1 MANYKMIIQYDG
13 TRYKGWQRQKT
24 TDQTIQGKIEAILSR
39 QYGRTIE
46 IDGSGRTDAGVHAH
60 GQVANFRLPDACC
73 AGKTPEE
80 LCEELRQIFVQY
92 LPEDIAV
99 TEVRAASERFHSR
112 LNAPGKVYEYCL
124 CKKDGFDVFGRKY
137 MWQMDKE
144 LDVMRMKQAVEK
156 LVGEHDFK
164 GFCTK
169 ASRKK
174 STVRNLYD
182 ITITEDE
189 NRIYLTFYGS
199 GFLYNMVRILT
210 GTLVE
215 VGMGERMAESI
226 DEVFAKKERAL
237 AGVTA
242 PAKGL
247 TLVRVLYD

>member
-1 MANYKMIIQYDG
+1 MSNYRIKIQYDG
-13 TRYKGWQRQKT
+13 SRYRGWQRQQGEKN
-24 TDQTIQGKIEAILSR
+24 TIQGRIEQVLSK
-39 QYGRTIE
+39 QM
-46 IDGSGRTDAGVHAH
+46 
-60 GQVANFRLPDACC
+60 
-73 AGKTPEE
+73 
-80 LCEELRQIFVQY
+80 
-92 LPEDIAV
+92 
-99 TEVRAASERFHSR
+99 
-112 LNAPGKVYEYCL
+112 
-124 CKKDGFDVFGRKY
+124 GFPV
-137 MWQMDKE
+137 MDKE
-144 LDVMRMKQAVEK
+144 LDVVQMRQAVEK

-215 VGMGERMAESI
+215 IGMGERTVESI
-226 DEVFAKKERAL
+226 DEVFTKKERAL

>member
-1 MANYKMIIQYDG
+1 MAEAAGRKN
-13 TRYKGWQRQKT
+13 
-24 TDQTIQGKIEAILSR
+24 TIQGRIEQVLSK
-39 QYGRTIE
+39 QMEFPVT
-46 IDGSGRTDAGVHAH
+46 IDGAGRTDAGVHAKE
-60 GQVANFRLPDACC
+60 QVANFRLNTE
-73 AGKTPEE
+73 KTTQQLQDVLNE
-80 LCEELRQIFVQY
+80 Y
-92 LPEDIAV
+92 LPEDIRILKVEEAG
-99 TEVRAASERFHSR
+99 ERFHSR
-112 LNAPGKVYEYCL
+112 LNATGKSIRIL
-124 CKKDGFDVFGRKY
+124 SLQKKGGFDVFGRKY

-144 LDVMRMKQAVEK
+144 LDVVRMRQAVEK

-215 VGMGERMAESI
+215 IGMGERTAESI
-226 DEVFAKKERAL
+226 DEVFAKRKN
-237 AGVTA
+237 
-242 PAKGL
+242 
-247 TLVRVLYD
+247 VRLQV

>member
-1 MANYKMIIQYDG
+1 MSNYRIKIQYDG
-13 TRYKGWQRQKT
+13 SRYCGWQRQQGEKN
-24 TDQTIQGKIEAILSR
+24 TIQGRIEQVLSK
-39 QYGRTIE
+39 QMEFPVT
-46 IDGSGRTDAGVHAH
+46 IDGAGRTDAGVHAKE
-60 GQVANFRLPDACC
+60 QVANFRLNTE
-73 AGKTPEE
+73 KTTQQLQDVLNE
-80 LCEELRQIFVQY
+80 Y
-92 LPEDIAV
+92 LPEDIRILKVEEAG
-99 TEVRAASERFHSR
+99 ERFHSR
-112 LNAPGKVYEYCL
+112 LNATGKVYEYCL
-124 CKKDGFDVFGRKY
+124 CKKGGFDVFGRKY

-144 LDVMRMKQAVEK
+144 LDVVRMRQAVEK

-215 VGMGERMAESI
+215 IGMGERTAESI

>member
-1 MANYKMIIQYDG
+1 MVNYKMIIQYDG

-112 LNAPGKVYEYCL
+112 LNATGKVYEYCV

-144 LDVMRMKQAVEK
+144 LDVMRMRQAAEK

-174 STVRNLYD
+174 STERNLYD

-215 VGMGERMAESI
+215 IGMGERTAESI

-247 TLVRVLYD
+247 TLLRVLYD

>member
-1 MANYKMIIQYDG
+1 
-13 TRYKGWQRQKT
+13 
-24 TDQTIQGKIEAILSR
+24 
-39 QYGRTIE
+39 
-46 IDGSGRTDAGVHAH
+46 
-60 GQVANFRLPDACC
+60 
-73 AGKTPEE
+73 
-80 LCEELRQIFVQY
+80 
-92 LPEDIAV
+92 
-99 TEVRAASERFHSR
+99 
-112 LNAPGKVYEYCL
+112 
-124 CKKDGFDVFGRKY
+124 
-137 MWQMDKE
+137 MDKE
-144 LDVMRMKQAVEK
+144 LDVVRMRQAVEK

-215 VGMGERMAESI
+215 IGMGERTAESI

-242 PAKGL
+242 PAKGREAL
-247 TLVRVLYD
+247 DETNGI

>member
-1 MANYKMIIQYDG
+1 M
-13 TRYKGWQRQKT
+13 
-24 TDQTIQGKIEAILSR
+24 
-39 QYGRTIE
+39 
-46 IDGSGRTDAGVHAH
+46 
-60 GQVANFRLPDACC
+60 
-73 AGKTPEE
+73 
-80 LCEELRQIFVQY
+80 
-92 LPEDIAV
+92 

-112 LNAPGKVYEYCL
+112 LNATGKVYEYCL
-124 CKKDGFDVFGRKY
+124 CKKGGFDVFGRKY

-144 LDVMRMKQAVEK
+144 LDVVQMRQAVEK

-215 VGMGERMAESI
+215 IGMGERTAESI

>member
-1 MANYKMIIQYDG
+1 
-13 TRYKGWQRQKT
+13 
-24 TDQTIQGKIEAILSR
+24 
-39 QYGRTIE
+39 
-46 IDGSGRTDAGVHAH
+46 
-60 GQVANFRLPDACC
+60 
-73 AGKTPEE
+73 
-80 LCEELRQIFVQY
+80 
-92 LPEDIAV
+92 
-99 TEVRAASERFHSR
+99 
-112 LNAPGKVYEYCL
+112 
-124 CKKDGFDVFGRKY
+124 
-137 MWQMDKE
+137 MDKE
-144 LDVMRMKQAVEK
+144 LDVVRMRQAVEK

-189 NRIYLTFYGS
+189 NRTFYGS

-215 VGMGERMAESI
+215 IGMGERTAESI